1 MKAIYDVI
9 KRPLLTE
16 KSMGLQEGQHTYCF
30 EVNLAANKIEIKTA
44 VEKMFGVKVVDV
56 RTTILPGKV
65 KRFGRS
71 VGKRANWKKAYVKL
85 DAESKLDFVGQQ
97 GQQSAS

>member
-16 KSMGLQEGQHTYCF
+16 KSMGLQESENTYCF
-30 EVNLAANKIEIKTA
+30 EVNVAANKIEIKSA
-44 VEKMFGVKVVDV
+44 VEQMFGVKVADV
-56 RTTILPGKV
+56 RTAVIHGKV

-71 VGKRANWKKAYVKL
+71 LGKRSNWKKAFVKL
-85 DAESKLDFVGQQ
+85 EGDSKLDFVGPT
-97 GQQSAS
+97 AS